1 MKNVLKRVVTIL
13 LSVALL
19 MCILPAQ
26 TAKAS
31 TFKIPSN
38 AKPFNGHYYKLYH
51 VEDYITW
58 DKAQQQCVSMGGHLV
73 TITSLKEDTFIENQ
87 LFTEKG
93 VYEWCFIGAYSNG
106 DTWRWVTNE
115 KFSYT
120 PYSGWPVAG
129 SNRICVKNTNS
140 GKFDYWNKGH
150 EFKYYICE
158 WDTSTANILPDQV
171 NLTSVKKASYRS
183 INVAWNKVSGAKGYA
198 VYMKQDKGEYKKV
211 ADITDPSITTFTATG
226 LTGGSTYTFCVR
238 AFKYIFGEKS
248 YGDLSFE
255 KSAKIG
261 LVKAASVKLNVTSKS
276 IAKGKSFTL
285 KATETSVDANEPII
299 WKSSNTKVAKVSSTG
314 KVTAVGKG
322 TAKITA
328 TTKSTKKTAT
338 CKVTVK

>member
-13 LSVALL
+13 VSMALL
-19 MCILPAQ
+19 MCIWPAQ

-31 TFKIPSN
+31 TFKIPN
-38 AKPFNGHYYKLYH
+38 DAKPFNGHYYKLYY
-51 VEDYITW
+51 VDDYITW
-58 DKAQQQCVSMGGHLV
+58 AKAQQNCVALGGHLV
-73 TITSLKEDTFIENQ
+73 TITSAKEETFVESIFDKN
-87 LFTEKG
+87 LYT
-93 VYEWCFIGAYSNG
+93 WCFIGAYSDG
-106 DTWRWVTNE
+106 QKWKWITNE
-115 KFSYT
+115 KSSYT
-120 PYSGWPVAG
+120 PFGGWPSTGNGYYCVKYSNGGGLDYVYSG
-129 SNRICVKNTNS
+129 ST
-140 GKFDYWNKGH
+140 Y
-150 EFKYYICE
+150 KYYICE

-171 NLTSVKKASYRS
+171 TLSSVKKASYKS
-183 INVAWNKVSGAKGYA
+183 INVAWKKVSGAKGYA